1 MLIFIR
7 NIHNL
12 FLEENKMNQRSPF
25 VLKIAPIFIVL
36 VFVAAFFVNGSFAL
50 ALGSGPDGPVT
61 DEQVTATP
69 SDNGGE
75 GQLETGI
82 PASQGGD
89 GLPEDAKSLTQTASA
104 SGPDTVPNAATI
116 FSYFQLVGT
125 AFNVRTTSTTYAYN
139 FNGCVYETGGT
150 DNRFMAPLLIPN
162 GSILKYLRLYYND
175 TSAATDITAWIT
187 RYQPGSTSEDL
198 TSVNSAGSSGLGST
212 LSSEMTHIVDTANW
226 AYTIVLAPNANSS
239 TNSFCGIRVA
249 YYAPTFSALALP
261 LINKG
266 AP

>member
-1 MLIFIR
+1 
-7 NIHNL
+7 
-12 FLEENKMNQRSPF
+12 MNQRSPF
-25 VLKIAPIFIVL
+25 VLKIAPLFIVL
-36 VFVAAFFVNGSFAL
+36 IFVAAFFINGSFAL
-50 ALGSGPDGPVT
+50 AQGSGPDRPVT

-69 SDNGGE
+69 SRNSGE

-89 GLPEDAKSLTQTASA
+89 GLPEGAKSLTQSASV
-104 SGPDTVPNAATI
+104 SGPDTVPNAATT
-116 FSYFQLVGT
+116 FSYYQLVGT
-125 AFNVRTTSTTYAYN
+125 AFNVRTTSTTFAYN
-139 FNGCVYETGGT
+139 FNGCIYQTGGT
-150 DNRFMAPLLIPN
+150 DNRFMVPLLIPN

-198 TSVNSAGSSGLGST
+198 TSVNSTGSAGFGSV
-212 LSSEMTHIVDTANW
+212 LSPEMTHIVDTAGW
-226 AYTIVLAPNANSS
+226 AYTIIIGPGISS
-239 TNSFCGIRVA
+239 SANSFCGIRVA